1 MIIALVILITLL
13 LGVSAYANYNLVKRN
28 EELEEQVTA
37 LQDVLDEV
45 KDQVVDIN
53 TRLVE
58 IDIRGSFEADD
69 EVGFVFREIKEMAT
83 ELSSV
88 INEMYE

>member
-1 MIIALVILITLL
+1 MIIALVILIALL
-13 LGVSAYANYNLVKRN
+13 LVVSVYANYNLVKRN
-28 EELEEQVTA
+28 EELEEQVAA

-45 KDQVVDIN
+45 KDQVIDIN
-53 TRLVE
+53 TRLIE

-69 EVGFVFREIKEMAT
+69 EVGFVFKEIKEMSA
-83 ELSSV
+83 ELTDV

>member
-13 LGVSAYANYNLVKRN
+13 LGASVYANYNLVKRN

-53 TRLVE
+53 TRLIE

-69 EVGFVFREIKEMAT
+69 EVGFVFKEIKEMSA
-83 ELSSV
+83 ELTDV

>member
-13 LGVSAYANYNLVKRN
+13 LVVSVYANYNLVKRN
-28 EELEEQVTA
+28 EELEEQVAA

-45 KDQVVDIN
+45 KDQVIDIN
-53 TRLVE
+53 TRLIE

-69 EVGFVFREIKEMAT
+69 EVGFVFKEIKEMSA
-83 ELSSV
+83 ELTDV

>member
-1 MIIALVILITLL
+1 MTIALVILITLL
-13 LGVSAYANYNLVKRN
+13 LGVSVYANYNLVKRN
-28 EELEEQVTA
+28 EELEEQVAA

-45 KDQVVDIN
+45 KDQVIDIN
-53 TRLVE
+53 TRLIE

-69 EVGFVFREIKEMAT
+69 EVGFVFKEIKEMSA
-83 ELSSV
+83 ELTDA

>member
-1 MIIALVILITLL
+1 MIIALIILITLL
-13 LGVSAYANYNLVKRN
+13 LGVSVYANYNLVKRN
-28 EELEEQVTA
+28 EELEEQVAA
-37 LQDVLDEV
+37 LQDVLDEI

-53 TRLVE
+53 TRLIE

-69 EVGFVFREIKEMAT
+69 EVGFVFKEIKEMSA
-83 ELSSV
+83 ELTDV

>member
-1 MIIALVILITLL
+1 MTIALVILITLL
-13 LGVSAYANYNLVKRN
+13 LGVSVYANYNLVKRN
-28 EELEEQVTA
+28 EELEEQVAA

-45 KDQVVDIN
+45 KDQVIDIN
-53 TRLVE
+53 TRLIE

-69 EVGFVFREIKEMAT
+69 EVGFVFKEIKEMSA
-83 ELSSV
+83 ELTDV

>member
-1 MIIALVILITLL
+1 MIIALIILITLL
-13 LGVSAYANYNLVKRN
+13 LGVSVYANYNLVKRN
-28 EELEEQVTA
+28 EELEEQVAA

-45 KDQVVDIN
+45 KDQVIDIN
-53 TRLVE
+53 TRLIE

-69 EVGFVFREIKEMAT
+69 EVGFVFKEIKEMSA
-83 ELSSV
+83 ELTDV

>member
-1 MIIALVILITLL
+1 MELAIIILIIAL
-13 LGVSAYANYNLVKRN
+13 LGVSLYVNYNLVKRN
-28 EELEEQVTA
+28 EELEEQVEA

-53 TRLVE
+53 VRLTE

-69 EVGFVFREIKEMAT
+69 EVGFVFTEIKEMAA